1 MYAIGQSDSG
11 RIVLLDNVSVISID
25 VERNRVVFNFM
36 NNINTVGRWT
46 PDYHYFDYDSV
57 QETIDAFEKLISTP
71 HIKLNFFISESSE
84 NKEIVNKKAIT
95 TISILEETKRIIFNL
110 NYSITSYDKRTS
122 KSIEISK
129 FIFWNYSNDDVMQDD
144 MLEINEAIAH
154 QIEI

>member
-1 MYAIGQSDSG
+1 
-11 RIVLLDNVSVISID
+11 
-25 VERNRVVFNFM
+25 
-36 NNINTVGRWT
+36 
-46 PDYHYFDYDSV
+46 
-57 QETIDAFEKLISTP
+57 
-71 HIKLNFFISESSE
+71 
-84 NKEIVNKKAIT
+84 VNKKAIT